1 MKIITEDSYC
11 CDECDEVKGPLI
23 EFTDQG
29 YSQILKGYS
38 QILIC
43 LDCLRNAVQLLISV
57 QRKKA

>member
-23 EFTDQG
+23 EFTDQEG
-29 YSQILKGYS
+29 YSQILF
-38 QILIC
+38 IC